1 MLDIAEKCFARIAKE
16 IQDRGLTVAGAF
28 EKYVQLEEVEGEALA
43 LMSPVSFLEGIREL
57 GIEDLEEIEV
67 ACLMRVLAKPNMDSA
82 ILLTELIVI
91 MENFGIGDEEIDEDD
106 APSEMEPGQTPG
118 NPDESTSKSK
128 KTKKG
133 IDLSQMDE
141 KSVKIMAKL
150 MLAMME
156 LNMSLYEFFEG
167 CIFEQLVKSKTKED
181 VIEIMKAES
190 FFNRLQE
197 RGVRKKNTS
206 HDNLQ
211 NFLRLDANFPDLLTI
226 RKIAK
231 TLDEMAQNEE
241 LMEGILAA
249 VDEADA
255 AGGGEEIMDV
265 DEQRDGGIQQ

>member
-1 MLDIAEKCFARIAKE
+1 MDEDEDAYEDDEFDNYGGEAGGKKTEGNDEEEDQIDEEEMLDIAEKCFARIAKE

-28 EKYVQLEEVEGEALA
+28 EKYVQIEEIEGEALA

-106 APSEMEPGQTPG
+106 APSEAEPGQTPG
-118 NPDESTSKSK
+118 DESTAKSK
-128 KTKKG
+128 KGKKG

-167 CIFEQLVKSKTKED
+167 CIYEQLVKSKTKED

-190 FFNRLQE
+190 FFSRL
-197 RGVRKKNTS
+197 
-206 HDNLQ
+206 
-211 NFLRLDANFPDLLTI
+211 
-226 RKIAK
+226 
-231 TLDEMAQNEE
+231 
-241 LMEGILAA
+241 
-249 VDEADA
+249 
-255 AGGGEEIMDV
+255 
-265 DEQRDGGIQQ
+265 